1 MKTIRSWLKEHSFG
15 VYVAAFLLITL
26 PAIGMYAAA
35 WQDATGWIWILIGVV
50 VAGNLVVILTP

>member
-1 MKTIRSWLKEHSFG
+1 MRTFRAWLKEHSFG
-15 VYVAAFLLITL
+15 VYVTAFLLITL

-35 WQDATGWIWILIGVV
+35 RQDATGWIWILIGVV

>member
-1 MKTIRSWLKEHSFG
+1 MKAIRSWLKEHSFW

-35 WQDATGWIWILIGVV
+35 RQDATGWIWILIGVV